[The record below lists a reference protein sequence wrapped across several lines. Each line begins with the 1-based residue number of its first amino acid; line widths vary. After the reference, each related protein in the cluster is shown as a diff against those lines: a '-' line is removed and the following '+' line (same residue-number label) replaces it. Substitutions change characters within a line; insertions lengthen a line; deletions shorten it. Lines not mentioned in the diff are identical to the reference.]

1 MHQAVVGNVPL
12 AVIFCVPV
20 GLALGRPA
28 CRAAAWMESRRGLV
42 PSRPSP
48 ARSLAS
54 GAALAAAFS
63 SLAVRLVP
71 SPSFLGLSLL
81 AASLVVASLVDL
93 DCRLIPNG
101 CILAGVAARLLSLAF
116 AGASGALAPGDLAR
130 LLARSAISACA
141 AFALLSFLALV
152 MDRILGGASVGGGDV
167 KLVSVV
173 ALHLGL
179 AKAIVAVLVACALGI
194 ASWSVSRRV
203 RGSEGRGDGTF
214 AWGPSI
220 AVASWL
226 SALWG
231 DQAVAW
237 YLSLLA

>member
-12 AVIFCVPV
+12 AAILCVPV

-28 CRAAAWMESRRGLV
+28 CLAAAWMESRRGLV

-54 GAALAAAFS
+54 GAALAVELS
-63 SLAVRLVP
+63 SLAVRLGP

-101 CILAGVAARLLSLAF
+101 CILAGVAARVLSLAL
-116 AGASGALAPGDLAR
+116 AGASGELASGDLAR
-130 LLARSAISACA
+130 LLARSGLSAGA

-152 MDRILGGASVGGGDV
+152 MDRILGGAGVGGGDV

-194 ASWSVSRRV
+194 ASWAAARRV
-203 RGSEGRGDGTF
+203 RGGEGRGDGTF

-231 DQAVAW
+231 DQVVAW